1 MSTEAFFRQV
11 LFLQKHYRIV
21 SLSEAI
27 ELLRSGE
34 VRVPT
39 IALTFDDGYADN
51 FLNLRAVANEAGIS
65 ATLFITTQPVE
76 THCEFAHDVSNSMV
90 GFLPLTWDQIQY
102 WSTRGVEFG
111 SHTRTH
117 MDCGTRDSDKLQWE
131 IIGSKNDL
139 EAQLGWPVGLFAFPY
154 GQRRNMSSEA
164 MRLAASTYS
173 HFVSSFGGEAPSSG
187 GNLQCHLFRKNFYAS
202 QWELELELQSVFDF
216 TSAVR
221 ALFSHRK
228 KEVADKNAAIP
239 MSHKLDPSMTAV
251 ANQSFIDRRTFR
263 RDTGK
268 AGYRSSLP

>member
-1 MSTEAFFRQV
+1 MPTEVFLQQI

-39 IALTFDDGYADN
+39 VALTFDDGYADN

-65 ATLFITTQPVE
+65 ATLFITTHPVE
-76 THCEFAHDVSNSMV
+76 THREFGHDVTNGMT

-117 MDCGTRDSDKLQWE
+117 MDCGTPDSAKLQSE
-131 IIGSKNDL
+131 IVGSKTDL
-139 EAQLGWPVGLFAFPY
+139 EAQLGKSVGLFAFPY
-154 GQRRNMSSEA
+154 GQRENMSSEA
-164 MRLAASTYS
+164 MRLAASAYS
-173 HFVSSFGGEAPSSG
+173 HFVSSFGGEAPSGTKS
-187 GNLQCHLFRKNFYAS
+187 LQCHLFRKNFYAS

-216 TSAVR
+216 AGTIRRFFPAV
-221 ALFSHRK
+221 K
-228 KEVADKNAAIP
+228 KK
-239 MSHKLDPSMTAV
+239 
-251 ANQSFIDRRTFR
+251 QRTEMAEFQC
-263 RDTGK
+263 
-268 AGYRSSLP
+268 LPR